1 FSSRRRHTRFSR
13 DWSSDVCSSDL
24 LEAGPVGA
32 DARQFGLG
40 GRQLRARSLG
50 LQALVAR
57 IELGQHL
64 AGAHVLAGI
73 DVAPRQVAA
82 DTERE
87 RAFLA
92 RADFA
97 GIGRDRRPGAAA
109 RLYDQDRT

>member
-1 FSSRRRHTRFSR
+1 
-13 DWSSDVCSSDL
+13 
-24 LEAGPVGA
+24 
-32 DARQFGLG
+32 GLG
-40 GRQLRARSLG
+40 GRQLRARGLG

-92 RADFA
+92 RADLA
-97 GIGRDRRPGAAA
+97 GIGRDRRLGAAA
-109 RLYDQDRT
+109 RLYDEDRTRPGRFFVFAAAGRQQAGQREAD